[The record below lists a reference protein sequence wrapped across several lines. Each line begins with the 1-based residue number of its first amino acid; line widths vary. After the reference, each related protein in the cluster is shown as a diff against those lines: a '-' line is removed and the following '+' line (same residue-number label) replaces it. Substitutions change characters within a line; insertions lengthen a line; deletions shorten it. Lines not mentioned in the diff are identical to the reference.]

1 MLRRRTLLPRL
12 LVVLGTVAF
21 SRTTDAQETPAATA
35 GQPAQANRHLGL
47 YWNVNVGAGY
57 LHATSTQ
64 QPEEP
69 ISAETSGLALGF
81 GVALGGAVAEDWIL
95 AGDLSAWLV
104 PSPSGWFGSQ
114 RLTLG
119 TLGVTVTHYF
129 MPANIFL
136 GIGPVGTLLFIDYNI
151 GVHHSSELG
160 IGGKVSVGKEWWF
173 GPGATSGVG
182 FGLTFI
188 ACFNG
193 YQRATWLTLFW
204 GLELRYT
211 SG

>member
-1 MLRRRTLLPRL
+1 MLRHRTLIPQL
-12 LVVLGTVAF
+12 LVVLGTLAF
-21 SRTTDAQETPAATA
+21 SRTTDAQETPAATS
-35 GQPAQANRHLGL
+35 GQPSRANRHLGL
-47 YWNVNVGAGY
+47 YWDVSVGAGY
-57 LHATSTQ
+57 LHGTSTQ

-69 ISAETSGLALGF
+69 ISAATSGLALGL

-95 AGDLSAWLV
+95 AGDLSFWV
-104 PSPSGWFGSQ
+104 IPSPTGWFGSQ
-114 RLTLG
+114 LLKLG

-136 GIGPVGTLLFIDYNI
+136 GIGPVGTLLFIDYNT
-151 GVHHSSELG
+151 GEHHSSELG
-160 IGGKVSVGKEWWF
+160 LGGKISVGKEWWF
-173 GPGATSGVG
+173 GPGTTSGLG

-193 YQRATWLTLFW
+193 YQRATWLTLLW